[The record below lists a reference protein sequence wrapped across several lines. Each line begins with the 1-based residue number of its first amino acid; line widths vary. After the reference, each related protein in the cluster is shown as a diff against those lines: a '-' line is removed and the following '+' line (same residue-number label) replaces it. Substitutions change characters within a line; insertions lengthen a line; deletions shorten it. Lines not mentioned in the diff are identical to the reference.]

1 MQENFNKVF
10 LPEKLRM
17 IEKRMTSSGGQ
28 FLAANAL
35 SWADIHF
42 LQVYYT
48 LPTGI
53 FILYTS
59 YRYIHIIHLLQVYSY
74 YTLPTGILI
83 LYTFYKY
90 IHIIH
95 FLQWDIHIIHFIQV
109 YSCYILSTGI
119 LCTSYKFIHILHFLF
134 ISVYFILY
142 FIWVYGY

>member
-17 IEKRMTSSGGQ
+17 MEKRMTSSGGQ
-28 FLAANAL
+28 FLAANSL

-59 YRYIHIIHLLQVYSY
+59 YRYIYIIHFLQVY
-74 YTLPTGILI
+74 YTLPTGIL
-83 LYTFYKY
+83 YTSYRY
-90 IHIIH
+90 IYIIH
-95 FLQWDIHIIHFIQV
+95 FLQV
-109 YSCYILSTGI
+109 Y
-119 LCTSYKFIHILHFLF
+119 
-134 ISVYFILY
+134 LY
-142 FIWVYGY
+142 

>member
-53 FILYTS
+53 FILYTY
-59 YRYIHIIHLLQVYSY
+59 YRYIHIMHLLQVYSY
-74 YTLPTGILI
+74 
-83 LYTFYKY
+83 
-90 IHIIH
+90 
-95 FLQWDIHIIHFIQV
+95 
-109 YSCYILSTGI
+109 
-119 LCTSYKFIHILHFLF
+119 
-134 ISVYFILY
+134 
-142 FIWVYGY
+142 

>member
-59 YRYIHIIHLLQVYSY
+59 YRYIHIIRFLQVSSY

-95 FLQWDIHIIHFIQV
+95 FLQWDIHIIHFLQV
-109 YSCYILSTGI
+109 YSYYILPTGI

>member
-59 YRYIHIIHLLQVYSY
+59 YRYIHITRFLQVYSY